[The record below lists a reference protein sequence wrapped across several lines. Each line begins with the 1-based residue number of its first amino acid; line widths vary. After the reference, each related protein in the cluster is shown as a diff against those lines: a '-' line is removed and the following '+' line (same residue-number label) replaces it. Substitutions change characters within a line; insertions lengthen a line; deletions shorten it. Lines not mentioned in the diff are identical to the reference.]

1 MPGDSVAS
9 PQCRCAADSVD
20 EERYPRRKT
29 PARLRSI
36 ASVALGFLVAFFPK
50 CAVCWAAYL
59 SVFGI
64 LGAAGIP
71 YLGWLYPLLAA
82 LLGVQLLLALRRA
95 PQTGYGPF
103 ALGMGGA
110 LTVLAGR
117 HYLPFAGW
125 ILIAGILLIAAGSL
139 WDSLSVNRMHSPLQH

>member
-1 MPGDSVAS
+1 MP
-9 PQCRCAADSVD
+9 
-20 EERYPRRKT
+20 
-29 PARLRSI
+29 
-36 ASVALGFLVAFFPK
+36 SVALGFMVAFFPK

-64 LGAAGIP
+64 LGVARIP

-82 LLGVQLLLALRRA
+82 TLGIHLLLALRRA

-139 WDSLSVNRMHSPLQH
+139 WDGLSVNRVHSPLQH

>member
-1 MPGDSVAS
+1 MS
-9 PQCRCAADSVD
+9 
-20 EERYPRRKT
+20 
-29 PARLRSI
+29 
-36 ASVALGFLVAFFPK
+36 SVALGFVIAFFPK
-50 CAVCWAAYL
+50 CSVCWAAYL

-64 LGAAGIP
+64 LGAAWIP

-82 LLGVQLLLALRRA
+82 TLGIHLLLALRRA

-103 ALGMGGA
+103 ALAMGGA

-117 HYLPFAGW
+117 HYAPLAGW
-125 ILIAGILLIAAGSL
+125 ILTAGILLIAAGSL